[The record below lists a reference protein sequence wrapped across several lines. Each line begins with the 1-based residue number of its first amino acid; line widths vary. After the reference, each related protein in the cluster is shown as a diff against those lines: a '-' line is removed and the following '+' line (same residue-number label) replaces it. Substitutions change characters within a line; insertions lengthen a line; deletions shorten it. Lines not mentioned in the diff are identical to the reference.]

1 VAEDE
6 PGGGPDE
13 AAELVATL
21 THEIRAPVSTI
32 RGLVATTLT
41 HYDGLN
47 DGERREFLE
56 LIRHEAQRLERTVEQ
71 IAAALKQDAGRV
83 RWDRRPHDVGEL
95 VRATVEEQD
104 PGAHPIQFEIEDGV
118 RASVDA
124 TQLPFAVGQLFDNAV
139 RFSPPDAPISVRVHR
154 EGDDV
159 AIDVIDRGPG
169 IPADQREAVFARFA
183 AWRPEGYEDRPGTGL
198 GLYLCRA
205 IARAHGGDASIVD
218 ARTEGTMLTVR
229 LPAEGEVGAP

>member
-1 VAEDE
+1 MAEGE
-6 PGGGPDE
+6 PSGRPDE

-56 LIRHEAQRLERTVEQ
+56 LIRHEARRLERTVEQ
-71 IAAALKQDAGRV
+71 VAAALKLDAGTI

-95 VRATVEEQD
+95 VREVVEKED
-104 PGAHPIQFEIEDGV
+104 HGAHPVELEIEGGV

-124 TQLPFAVGQLFDNAV
+124 TQLPFAVGQLLDNAAG
-139 RFSPPDAPISVRVHR
+139 FSPPGTPISVRVHLDR
-154 EGDDV
+154 DEA

-169 IPADQREAVFARFA
+169 VPKDRREVVFERFA
-183 AWRPEGYEDRPGTGL
+183 SWRPEGYEDRPGTGL

-218 ARTEGTMLTVR
+218 APTGGTMLTVR
-229 LPAEGEVGAP
+229 LPVEG

>member
-1 VAEDE
+1 VTEGG
-6 PGGGPDE
+6 PSGGPDE

-21 THEIRAPVSTI
+21 THEIRGPVSTI

-71 IAAALKQDAGRV
+71 IAAALKLDAGAI
-83 RWDRRPHDVGEL
+83 RWDRRSHDVGEL
-95 VRATVEEQD
+95 VRATVDEVD
-104 PGAHPIQFEIEDGV
+104 LGTHPVELEVESGLRV
-118 RASVDA
+118 SVDA
-124 TQLPFAVGQLFDNAV
+124 TQLPFAVGQLLDNAAG
-139 RFSPPDAPISVRVHR
+139 FSPPDAAISVRVHR
-154 EGDDV
+154 DDERAV
-159 AIDVIDRGPG
+159 IDVIDGGPG
-169 IPADQREAVFARFA
+169 IPGEQREAVFERFA
-183 AWRPEGYEDRPGTGL
+183 AWRPPGYEDRPGTGL

-218 ARTEGTMLTVR
+218 APSGGTMLTVR
-229 LPAEGEVGAP
+229 LPVEG